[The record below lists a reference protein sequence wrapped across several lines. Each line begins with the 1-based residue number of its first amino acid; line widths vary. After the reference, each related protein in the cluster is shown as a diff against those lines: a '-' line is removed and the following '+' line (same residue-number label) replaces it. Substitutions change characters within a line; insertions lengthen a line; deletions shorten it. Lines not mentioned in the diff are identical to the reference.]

1 MVKISLERIDIQEE
15 IMVKALLNSRATG
28 LVISLEFVRKQQFKS
43 KKIKRYIYMRN
54 VDSSFNKE
62 GSIEH
67 TVEVNIYY

>member
-15 IMVKALLNSRATG
+15 IMVKALLNSGVTG

-43 KKIKRYIYMRN
+43 KKIKRSIYMRN